1 MEEGEASYM
10 RSWGR
15 RIFQADATADAK
27 AVRWLRLYVF
37 EELKE
42 GQCDWSLT
50 RVGRV
55 VVDDVR

>member
-15 RIFQADATADAK
+15 RIFQAEATADAK
-27 AVRWLRLYVF
+27 AVRWLRPYVF

-42 GQCDWSLT
+42 GQCD
-50 RVGRV
+50 
-55 VVDDVR
+55 